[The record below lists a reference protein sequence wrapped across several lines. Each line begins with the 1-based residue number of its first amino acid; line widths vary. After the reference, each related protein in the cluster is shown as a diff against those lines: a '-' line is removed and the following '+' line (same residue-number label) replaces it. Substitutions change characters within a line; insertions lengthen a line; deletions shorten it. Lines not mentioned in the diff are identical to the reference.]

1 MGINRRV
8 GYVTFRG
15 EIVTVQMLCLEAL
28 LKLSFYHCYTLLWR
42 DQTVLKDEIKRAQNK

>member
-8 GYVTFRG
+8 GYVMFRG

-28 LKLSFYHCYTLLWR
+28 LKFSFYHCYTLLWR
-42 DQTVLKDEIKRAQNK
+42 DQTVFKDEIESTK